1 MLSPDLALN
10 IAGATLALI
19 CVIGAFDIAHFHRR
33 ARLPE
38 DTIGR
43 FEAGIHLIRGV
54 VYAAQLALLPNVR
67 FSGLAYLLLVAL
79 YLVDVAVALVDVWIE
94 PKARA
99 PRGGLPRGEYFA
111 HVVLSILAGVY
122 LTHVAWGTMGWMN
135 EPAGIALAS
144 NMAWPLRVL
153 LGVMAAV
160 CLLVTLYEAL
170 DLVGHGLSEPPPIH
184 VRVHVPADIRALWDL
199 TQDHRL
205 HPRWDHRFSRIV
217 MLSDTIRAGTE
228 MRYERKVFGLTIRGL
243 GRYKHHRPLAQS
255 TFEFWSDDP
264 RSLIRRGVGV
274 WLYRAAPG
282 GAELWTSYR
291 YDVRWGGVGRVIDRF
306 LFRPWMTR
314 ETGRSFQ
321 RLARE
326 HFGVARPLARWS
338 MGKPLP
344 LRSASA

>member
-1 MLSPDLALN
+1 MLSPELALN
-10 IAGATLALI
+10 IAGATLAAM
-19 CVIGAFDIAHFHRR
+19 CTIGAFDIAYFHRR
-33 ARLPE
+33 ACLPE
-38 DTIGR
+38 DPAGR
-43 FEAGIHLIRGV
+43 FETVLHVIRGV

-67 FSGLAYLLLVAL
+67 FSGLAYLLLVGV

-99 PRGGLPRGEYFA
+99 SRGGLPRGEYFA

-122 LTHVAWGTMGWMN
+122 LTHVAWGTVGWMSGPT
-135 EPAGIALAS
+135 ELALEA
-144 NMAWPLRVL
+144 NMALPLRLL
-153 LGVMAAV
+153 LGGMAAV

-170 DLVGHGLSEPPPIH
+170 ELVGHLLPEPPPIH
-184 VRVHVPADIRALWDL
+184 VRVFVPADIRALWDR

-217 MLSDTIRAGTE
+217 MLGETIRAGTE
-228 MRYERKVFGLTIRGL
+228 MRYERRMLGLTLRGF

-274 WLYRAAPG
+274 WLYRAVPG

-291 YDVRWGGVGRVIDRF
+291 YDVRWGGVGRLIDRF

-314 ETGRSFQ
+314 ATGRSFQ

-344 LRSASA
+344 LRSAGA